1 MKAAKHTLVIILFC
15 VTLMA
20 CGNKEKRQNQSPS
33 QTETKAASS
42 DEAIT
47 TIDLTASDGM
57 QFNKNKIEVNAG
69 EKVRLTLTH
78 TGKMA
83 KTVMG
88 HNFVL
93 LKKGVDL
100 TDFGTEAATATDSE
114 FIPNDGDDVIVHTK
128 LIGGGESTTIEF
140 NAPESGDYDFLCSFP
155 GHFMIMKGKF
165 IVK

>member
-1 MKAAKHTLVIILFC
+1 MKAAKHILMFFLFC

-20 CGNKEKRQNQSPS
+20 CGKKEKKQNQSPS

-42 DEAIT
+42 ETIT
-47 TIDLTASDGM
+47 TINLTASDAM

-78 TGKMA
+78 TGKMP

-140 NAPESGDYDFLCSFP
+140 NAPESGIYDFLCSFP
-155 GHFMIMKGKF
+155 GHFAIMKGKF